1 MKKASRLLILSFFV
15 LLFSHSLARVVYAI
29 ADPLSLPNNKFGVH
43 ILFPSEIN
51 DAASLINSNGGDFGY
66 VTIPIQA
73 GDRDLDKWQK
83 FMDDAK
89 TLHVIPIMRLATEN
103 YYFNNNVWRKPEPS
117 DILDFAN
124 FLDSLKW
131 PTANRYIIVFNET
144 NRADEW
150 GGETNAA
157 EYAQILSYASDAFK
171 AKNPDFFIISAGLDN
186 AAENNGTTSRNQF
199 TFMQEMYN
207 AFPDVFTKI
216 DGISSHSYPNPGF
229 RQPVNVLSRR
239 SIASFRYEK
248 QLADL
253 LADKDLPVFI
263 TETGWS
269 KEEVDQ
275 YIIASYYKTAFNS
288 VWSDKSIVAV
298 TPFLLSGTRAGF
310 RQFSLTKEN
319 GEHHEDYKVLK
330 EIEKVKGEPLLAR
343 TVEELVGSQIR
354 FIPRRDFSN
363 HPQKNP
369 SEAVKSKVV
378 FAERLVKWL
387 LKI

>member
-150 GGETNAA
+150 GGET
-157 EYAQILSYASDAFK
+157 
-171 AKNPDFFIISAGLDN
+171 N

-387 LKI
+387 L